1 VAHVSSGIKRL
12 ALSAAIALVPVAAG
26 AQTFPSR
33 TVTIVVPNAPA
44 GAMDMLA
51 RLLQQPLQAA
61 WKQTVVVDYK
71 PGGSTAVGTDFV
83 AKAVP
88 DGYTLGVVNA
98 PHVINPAMR
107 KLPFDTVRDL
117 SGVVFLGDSSAV
129 ISATPGFPANT
140 LAEMIELVRKNPGKY
155 SYASP
160 GVGSST
166 HLAMELLKQQAGLD
180 LLHVP
185 FKGSGPAYP
194 EVMSGRVELLC
205 DPMFPTLNH
214 VAAGKLKALA
224 LTGPK
229 RSGVAPSLPT
239 VSETLP
245 GFGVTSLYGIVVSSA
260 VPRDLVRKLH
270 TDLAA
275 VIDRPEVRNALL
287 ERGIE
292 PRPLSPEQFDELVR
306 NEVQRWANVVK
317 VAKIPTE

>member
-1 VAHVSSGIKRL
+1 
-12 ALSAAIALVPVAAG
+12 
-26 AQTFPSR
+26 
-33 TVTIVVPNAPA
+33 
-44 GAMDMLA
+44 
-51 RLLQQPLQAA
+51 
-61 WKQTVVVDYK
+61 
-71 PGGSTAVGTDFV
+71 
-83 AKAVP
+83 
-88 DGYTLGVVNA
+88 
-98 PHVINPAMR
+98 MR

-117 SGVVFLGDSSAV
+117 SGVVFLGDSSSV